1 MTNDAVRDVYRYEF
15 AKEVPAVEVE
25 TTLVLSIFGVES
37 LHGEAQ
43 TRLDVQHAFDAKR
56 RTVVIDAA
64 TAAGRDLNRLFIG
77 FMTREFGPGSFRVER
92 VPRPPGADAE
102 PQPQPEPVTA

>member
-1 MTNDAVRDVYRYEF
+1 MQREVYRYVF
-15 AKEVPAVEVE
+15 ADEVPAVEVE

-56 RTVVIDAA
+56 RVVVIDAS
-64 TAAGRDLNRLFIG
+64 TPVGRDLNRLFIG

-92 VPRPPGADAE
+92 VQ
-102 PQPQPEPVTA
+102 QPKPETQPEPVTA